1 LEFIDGGD
9 YVLAS
14 RNGDICMY
22 DLPSGECVMV
32 YEDVGNAFD
41 YNKFN
46 RMVAAAGENGI
57 FLFRI
62 EPLQELIDRA
72 REKYEGRQFT
82 VEERN
87 EYFLENR

>member
-1 LEFIDGGD
+1 
-9 YVLAS
+9 
-14 RNGDICMY
+14 
-22 DLPSGECVMV
+22 
-32 YEDVGNAFD
+32 
-41 YNKFN
+41 
-46 RMVAAAGENGI
+46 MVAAAGENGI